1 MTTATPEIR
10 KGATFNPIWIIP
22 ILALLLGAY
31 MVIHTWMTEGPTIT
45 VVFNTAEG
53 LTAGKT
59 KVKYRNVDMG
69 TVEEVVLADDFEQVV
84 AKIKLEPQA
93 RELLRDDTR
102 FWLVTARVGLGNIS
116 GLDTLL
122 SGAYL
127 QLSPGE
133 GAKGK
138 RSFEALEAPPLTPM
152 GAPGIRLVL
161 YSDHAGSISTGD
173 SVLYKG
179 YKVGRVESTRF
190 DSKRRQVVYEAFID
204 APFHELIN
212 SSVRFYNIS
221 GISVAAG
228 ADGLKI
234 TTGAMDTVLLGG
246 VSFSAP
252 PGLPPGEPVEHNTEF
267 RLYKSKEL
275 AQDRPFEYLL
285 PMVLRFDQS
294 IKGLKH
300 GAPVEYRGIPVGR
313 VERVMI
319 KEALAEM
326 KFESRAGM
334 GEALPVLI
342 YIEPALLGLPDTM
355 ESVEALR
362 DNMSMSVRNG
372 FRATLETGNLLSGAK
387 YVYLDFFEN
396 APDAAIGSFGEYVT
410 LPTLDS
416 GLDQVL
422 VKVNSLLDKFNALPL
437 DDTVVNVNAALAE
450 LDATLAGLRVIL
462 EEDSTKALPGEL
474 NDTLRDLRQT
484 LDGFSPGSAMYQSL
498 ENTLQ
503 QLNRTMGNVES
514 LTRTLS
520 SQPNAAI
527 MPSTPTPDP
536 IPEAR
541 SR

>member
-1 MTTATPEIR
+1 
-10 KGATFNPIWIIP
+10 
-22 ILALLLGAY
+22 
-31 MVIHTWMTEGPTIT
+31 
-45 VVFNTAEG
+45 
-53 LTAGKT
+53 
-59 KVKYRNVDMG
+59 
-69 TVEEVVLADDFEQVV
+69 
-84 AKIKLEPQA
+84 
-93 RELLRDDTR
+93 
-102 FWLVTARVGLGNIS
+102 
-116 GLDTLL
+116 
-122 SGAYL
+122 
-127 QLSPGE
+127 
-133 GAKGK
+133 
-138 RSFEALEAPPLTPM
+138 
-152 GAPGIRLVL
+152 
-161 YSDHAGSISTGD
+161 
-173 SVLYKG
+173 
-179 YKVGRVESTRF
+179 
-190 DSKRRQVVYEAFID
+190 
-204 APFHELIN
+204 
-212 SSVRFYNIS
+212 
-221 GISVAAG
+221 
-228 ADGLKI
+228 
-234 TTGAMDTVLLGG
+234 
-246 VSFSAP
+246 
-252 PGLPPGEPVEHNTEF
+252 
-267 RLYKSKEL
+267 
-275 AQDRPFEYLL
+275 
-285 PMVLRFDQS
+285 
-294 IKGLKH
+294 
-300 GAPVEYRGIPVGR
+300 
-313 VERVMI
+313 
-319 KEALAEM
+319 
-326 KFESRAGM
+326 
-334 GEALPVLI
+334 
-342 YIEPALLGLPDTM
+342 
-355 ESVEALR
+355 
-362 DNMSMSVRNG
+362 MSVRNG